1 MFYNGALIHLQK
13 TMFSST
19 HFTFALPVWWWQCE
33 YCPSYLEKQEVY
45 TNIIELN
52 DVYDFFLQ
60 PNINDPNK
68 ISKALVTAS
77 LVWFGLLPMPWPGH
91 LGFFHCWCCCC
102 WWWCS
107 VLGMVT
113 MMMIDNDAVGLWLL
127 DEKIRSENLRRSTM
141 TTTSQAVC
149 APTDVCRKRQEPR
162 SPARSRFPGVEGG
175 GLLLYYFLLVS
186 DFVNDVHVENWKGG
200 TVAPVLKIHFA
211 HLLDVERWLQRPLLS
226 SPGRR
231 APFAGGWRSI
241 EISKLLT
248 IRSKPQLSLTQ
259 ITWDNS
265 AGPRPS
271 ATVRGTRKMSLG
283 WTGWAGGLWGRS
295 GWFGDDDDDYYY
307 WAGWT
312 SWAYHDHAS
321 G

>member
-1 MFYNGALIHLQK
+1 MQSA
-13 TMFSST
+13 
-19 HFTFALPVWWWQCE
+19 C
-33 YCPSYLEKQEVY
+33 
-45 TNIIELN
+45 
-52 DVYDFFLQ
+52 DFQ
-60 PNINDPNK
+60 TKKD
-68 ISKALVTAS
+68 KART
-77 LVWFGLLPMPWPGH
+77 
-91 LGFFHCWCCCC
+91 
-102 WWWCS
+102 
-107 VLGMVT
+107 
-113 MMMIDNDAVGLWLL
+113 
-127 DEKIRSENLRRSTM
+127 TM

-271 ATVRGTRKMSLG
+271 ATVRGTRMMSLG

-295 GWFGDDDDDYYY
+295 GWFGDNDDDEGDDDCQWTGRAESGGCETYHHDDFNSNKFQIRAHDDGNDVCL
-307 WAGWT
+307 AGKSVSSGRWREGSGLGSPVGGT
-312 SWAYHDHAS
+312 GGTPVHWVVQVVHMGSVGAILFCLHYEQHHHYCYHLFPTGTTGGTTERWCHPYRLHHQH
-321 G
+321 